1 MRLAQE
7 QIPQPKF
14 LRLGLQLFDDRN
26 DRLPSV
32 LALRELVVSD
42 FLRGDDF
49 FLEIISTPWVH
60 EPLCARSA
68 GIVPRQT
75 RLASRVFLSHM
86 ARTCPRSV
94 SQSNMV

>member
-14 LRLGLQLFDDRN
+14 LRLDLQFFNDRN

-32 LALRELVVSD
+32 FALRELVVSD

-49 FLEIISTPWVH
+49 FL
-60 EPLCARSA
+60 
-68 GIVPRQT
+68 
-75 RLASRVFLSHM
+75 
-86 ARTCPRSV
+86 
-94 SQSNMV
+94 